1 MPDMTEEKP
10 VTRRQRIE
18 DLTTLAVPEQPA
30 LSPDGSQIAY
40 VLRTSDVDAD
50 RSVRSLWRVGARA
63 GAPQQLTRGPA
74 DCDPAWS
81 PDGMRV
87 AFLRAQD
94 GPVQLWL
101 LPAGGGEP
109 EQLTTL
115 PLGAGAPVW
124 SPDGSKIAFTAAV
137 DSRAAAGEDDQAR
150 ASRASAPI
158 VTDRLDYQADGA
170 GLLRTIRQH
179 LHVVD
184 LATQQCRQLTSGD
197 WNAGGPAWSPDSGKL
212 AFCAATAPDA
222 DLRLRAPVYV
232 LDVADVAAAPELVGL
247 PDGFGGPVTWSADGS
262 ALLVVGT
269 TGPPTGHA
277 GLLRVPLNGGPLVDL
292 AAPLDRNVMAGSL
305 GYPGALP
312 QLSEDGSSVLF
323 CVRDRGCTHVYVVP
337 TEGGDP
343 SPLVTGAGRNVAGMS
358 VAGVAAAIVLATPA
372 SYGEV
377 VLVDTGTGNE
387 TVRTEHAAILAGIEL
402 FAREEREFTISDG
415 TVVHGWLIR
424 DVAAGGPQPL
434 LLDIHGGPHNAWNG
448 AADGV
453 HLYHQELASRGW
465 TILLVNPRASD
476 GYGQQFFTAAQGA
489 WGEADAQDFLEPVDQ
504 LVAAGIA
511 DARRLA
517 VTGYSYGGFMTCY
530 LTSRDDRFAAAVA
543 GGVVSDLPSMAG
555 SSDAGHFLS
564 ECELAVPSWDDN
576 GRYQVMSP
584 MAHVARV
591 RTPTLIVHGAADL
604 RCPADQAKQWHTAL
618 RERGVPTRL
627 VLYPDA
633 SHLFILD
640 GRPSHRLDFNRR
652 VADWAEQYAGDPAGP
667 RRPRIDAEHWQ
678 RRLSAL
684 AERHHVPGATL
695 GILRVRQGREDELA
709 EAAFGVLNKETGVEV
724 TTDTVFQ
731 IGSVTKVWTT
741 TVVMQLVD
749 EGLLDL
755 DAPVAEVLPE
765 LRLADPDVTKQVTM
779 RHLLTHTSGID
790 GDVFTDTGRG
800 DDCVEKYVAGLGEV
814 AQNHPLGATW
824 SYCNTGF
831 VLAGLVIEKLTGGTW
846 DRAVRDRIFAPL
858 GLEHTI
864 TLPEEALLHRA
875 AVGHV
880 SEGTDEPSRAPV
892 WVLPRS
898 MGPAGVIGAT
908 AADLL
913 AFARMHLTGGT
924 GPDGTRLL
932 GASSAAAMT
941 QMQAELPDKY
951 TLGDS
956 WGIGWIRFGWN
967 GRRLIGHDG
976 NTIGQSAF
984 LRLLPEEGLAVALL
998 TNGGSTRDLYQ
1009 DLYREIF
1016 AELADTEMPRP
1027 LAPPVPPVSVDARP
1041 HAGIYERASSR
1052 LEVLIGDDSPIL
1064 KATVTGPLAKLVPD
1078 PTTEYALVPIEQNLF
1093 VVREPTAQTWS
1104 PVTFYQLRTG
1114 EKYLHFGGRATPK
1127 VS

>member
-1 MPDMTEEKP
+1 MTEEKP
-10 VTRRQRIE
+10 VTRRQRID
-18 DLTTLAVPEQPA
+18 DLTTLAIPEEPA
-30 LSPDGSQIAY
+30 LSPDGSQIVY

-50 RSVRSLWRVGARA
+50 TSVRSLWRVGART
-63 GAPQQLTRGPA
+63 GVPQQLTRGQA
-74 DCDPAWS
+74 DSAPAWS
-81 PDGMRV
+81 PDGTRV
-87 AFLRAQD
+87 AFLRAQE
-94 GPVQLWL
+94 GPAQLWL
-101 LPAGGGEP
+101 LPASGGEP

-124 SPDGSKIAFTAAV
+124 SPDGSKIAFTAAA
-137 DSRAAAGEDDQAR
+137 DMRAAAGEDDQAR
-150 ASRASAPI
+150 ASRASAP
-158 VTDRLDYQADGA
+158 VVADRLDYQADGA

-179 LHVVD
+179 LHVLD
-184 LATQQCRQLTSGD
+184 LAGKQCRQLTSGD
-197 WNAGGPAWSPDSGKL
+197 WDAGRPAWSPDSGRL
-212 AFCAATAPDA
+212 AFSAATAPDA
-222 DLRLRAPVYV
+222 DLRRRVPVYV
-232 LDVADVAAAPELVGL
+232 LDVADVAATPELVGL
-247 PDGFGGPVTWSADGS
+247 PDGEGGPVTWSADGS

-269 TGPPTGHA
+269 IGPPGGHA
-277 GLLRVPLNGGPLVDL
+277 GLLRVPLSGGPVVDL
-292 AAPLDRNVMAGSL
+292 AASLDRNILPGTSA
-305 GYPGALP
+305 YPGALP

-323 CVRDRGCTHVYVVP
+323 CVRDRGCSHVYVVP
-337 TEGGDP
+337 AEGGDP
-343 SPLVTGAGRNVAGMS
+343 SPLVTGAGRNVVGMS
-358 VAGVAAAIVLATPA
+358 VAGAAAAIVLATPT

-377 VLVDTGTGNE
+377 VLVETGTGHE
-387 TVRTEHAAILAGIEL
+387 TVRTGHGTNLADIEL
-402 FAREEREFTISDG
+402 FARKEREFTISDG

-424 DVAAGGPQPL
+424 DAAADGPQPL

-448 AADGV
+448 AADHV

-489 WGEADAQDFLEPVDQ
+489 WGEADAKDFLEPIDQ

-530 LTSRDDRFAAAVA
+530 LTSHDDRFAAAVA
-543 GGVVSDLPSMAG
+543 GGVVSDLHSMAG

-564 ECELAVPSWDDN
+564 EYELTVPSWDDD
-576 GRYQVMSP
+576 GRYKAMSP
-584 MAHVARV
+584 MAQVARV

-604 RCPADQAKQWHTAL
+604 RCPVDQAKQWHTAL

-640 GRPSHRLDFNRR
+640 GKPSHRLDVNRR
-652 VADWAEQYAGDPAGP
+652 VADWVEQYAGDATGP
-667 RRPRIDAEHWQ
+667 RRPRIDADHWQ

-695 GILRVRQGREDELA
+695 GILRMGQGRDDELA

-724 TTDTVFQ
+724 TTDTLFQ
-731 IGSVTKVWTT
+731 IGSITKVWTT

-755 DAPVAEVLPE
+755 EAPVAEVLPE

-800 DDCVEKYVAGLGEV
+800 DDCVEKYVASLEEV

-824 SYCNTGF
+824 SYCNSGF

-846 DRAVRDRIFAPL
+846 DRAVRDRIFRPL

-875 AVGHV
+875 AAGHV
-880 SEGTDEPSRAPV
+880 SEGTGEPSRAPV
-892 WVLPRS
+892 WALARS
-898 MGPAGVIGAT
+898 LGPAGVISST

-913 AFARMHLTGGT
+913 GFARMHLTGGA

-951 TLGDS
+951 SLGDS

-984 LRLLPEEGLAVALL
+984 LRLLPDEGLAVALL
-998 TNGGSTRDLYQ
+998 TNGGSAQDLYQ

-1016 AELADTEMPRP
+1016 AELADVEMPRP
-1027 LAPPVPPVSVDARP
+1027 LAPPLEPVSVDVQP
-1041 HAGIYERASSR
+1041 HVGTYERASSR
-1052 LEVLIGDDSPIL
+1052 LEVLTGDNGPIL
-1064 KATVTGPLAKLVPD
+1064 KATVTGPLARLTPD
-1078 PTTEYALVPIEQNLF
+1078 PVTEYAMVPIEQNLF
-1093 VVREPTAQTWS
+1093 VVREPNAQTWS

-1114 EKYLHFGGRATPK
+1114 EKYLHFGVRATPK
-1127 VS
+1127 AS

>member
-1 MPDMTEEKP
+1 
-10 VTRRQRIE
+10 VTRRQRID

-50 RSVRSLWRVGARA
+50 RSVRSLWRVGART
-63 GAPQQLTRGPA
+63 GEPQQLTRGQA
-74 DCDPAWS
+74 DSAPAWS
-81 PDGMRV
+81 PDGTRV

-94 GPVQLWL
+94 GPAQLWL
-101 LPAGGGEP
+101 LPASGGEP

-124 SPDGSKIAFTAAV
+124 SPDGSKIAFAAAV
-137 DSRAAAGEDDQAR
+137 DMRAAAGEDDQAR
-150 ASRASAPI
+150 AGRASAPI
-158 VTDRLDYQADGA
+158 VTDRLDYQSDGA
-170 GLLRTIRQH
+170 GLLRTVRQH
-179 LHVVD
+179 LHVLD
-184 LATQQCRQLTSGD
+184 LAAEQCRQLTSGD
-197 WNAGGPAWSPDSGKL
+197 WNAGRPAWSPDSGKL
-212 AFCAATAPDA
+212 AFSAAIAPDA
-222 DLRLRAPVYV
+222 DLKLRAPMYL
-232 LDVADVAAAPELVGL
+232 LDVAEAAAAPELVGL
-247 PDGFGGPVTWSADGS
+247 PDGFGGPTTWSADGS

-269 TGPPTGHA
+269 IGPPTGQA
-277 GLLRVPLNGGPLVDL
+277 GLLRVPLNGGPVVDL
-292 AAPLDRNVMAGSL
+292 AASLDRNVMAGSL
-305 GYPGALP
+305 GYPGAPP

-323 CVRDRGCTHVYVVP
+323 CIRDRGCTHAYVVP
-337 TEGGDP
+337 TEGGEP
-343 SPLVTGAGRNVAGMS
+343 GPLVIGAGRNVLDMS
-358 VAGVAAAIVLATPA
+358 VAGGAAAVVLATPT

-377 VLVDTGTGNE
+377 VLVETDTGNE
-387 TVRTEHAAILAGIEL
+387 TVRTGHGANLADVEL

-424 DVAAGGPQPL
+424 DAAAEGAQPL

-448 AADGV
+448 AADQV

-489 WGEADAQDFLEPVDQ
+489 WGEADAKDFLEPIDQ

-511 DARRLA
+511 DASRLA

-543 GGVVSDLPSMAG
+543 GGVVSDLHSMAG

-564 ECELAVPSWDDN
+564 EYELTVPSWDDN
-576 GRYQVMSP
+576 GRYEAMSP
-584 MAHVARV
+584 MARVARV
-591 RTPTLIVHGAADL
+591 RTPTLIAHGAADL
-604 RCPADQAKQWHTAL
+604 RCPVDQAKQWHTAL

-640 GRPSHRLDFNRR
+640 GKPSHRLDVNRR
-652 VADWAEQYAGDPAGP
+652 VADWVEQYAGDATGP
-667 RRPRIDAEHWQ
+667 RRPRIDADHWQ

-695 GILRVRQGREDELA
+695 GILRMGQGRDDELA

-724 TTDTVFQ
+724 TTDTLFQ
-731 IGSVTKVWTT
+731 IGSITKVWTT

-755 DAPVAEVLPE
+755 EAPVAEVLPE

-800 DDCVEKYVAGLGEV
+800 DDCVEKYVASLEEV

-824 SYCNTGF
+824 SYCNSGF

-846 DRAVRDRIFAPL
+846 DRAVRDRIFRPL

-875 AVGHV
+875 AAGHV
-880 SEGTDEPSRAPV
+880 SEGTGEPSRAPV
-892 WVLPRS
+892 WALARS
-898 MGPAGVIGAT
+898 LGPAGVISST

-913 AFARMHLTGGT
+913 GFARMHLTGGA

-941 QMQAELPDKY
+941 QMQVELPDKH

-984 LRLLPEEGLAVALL
+984 LRLLPDEGLAVALL

-1016 AELADTEMPRP
+1016 AELADVDMPRP
-1027 LAPPVPPVSVDARP
+1027 LAPPLEPVPVDVRP
-1041 HAGIYERASSR
+1041 HAGTYERASSR
-1052 LEVLIGDDSPIL
+1052 LEVLVGDNGPIL
-1064 KATVTGPLAKLVPD
+1064 KTTVTGPLAKLVPD
-1078 PTTEYALVPIEQNLF
+1078 PTTEYAMVPIEQNLF
-1093 VVREPTAQTWS
+1093 MVREPNAQTWS

-1127 VS
+1127 SG

>member
-1 MPDMTEEKP
+1 MTEEKP
-10 VTRRQRIE
+10 VTRRQRID

-30 LSPDGSQIAY
+30 LSPDGSQIVY
-40 VLRTSDVDAD
+40 VLRTADVDAD
-50 RSVRSLWRVGARA
+50 RSVRSLWRVGART
-63 GAPQQLTRGPA
+63 GVPHQLTRGQA
-74 DCDPAWS
+74 DSAPAWS
-81 PDGMRV
+81 PDGTHV

-94 GPVQLWL
+94 GPAQLWL
-101 LPAGGGEP
+101 LAASGGEP

-124 SPDGSKIAFTAAV
+124 SPDGSKIAFAAAV
-137 DSRAAAGEDDQAR
+137 DMRAAAGEDDKAR

-179 LHVVD
+179 LYVLD
-184 LATQQCRQLTSGD
+184 LGSKQCRQLTSGD
-197 WNAGGPAWSPDSGKL
+197 WNAGGPAWSPDLGKL
-212 AFCAATAPDA
+212 AFSAAMAPDA
-222 DLRLRAPVYV
+222 DLEYKAPVYV
-232 LDVADVAAAPELVGL
+232 LDIADVAATPELVGL
-247 PDGFGGPVTWSADGS
+247 PDGASGPVTWSADGS

-269 TGPPTGHA
+269 VGPPTGHA
-277 GLLRVPLNGGPLVDL
+277 GLLRVPLSGGPVVNL
-292 AAPLDRNVMAGSL
+292 AASLDRNVMPGGP

-312 QLSEDGSSVLF
+312 QLSKDGSSVLF
-323 CVRDRGCTHVYVVP
+323 CVRDRGCTNVYAVP
-337 TEGGDP
+337 IEGGDA
-343 SPLVTGAGRNVAGMS
+343 SPLVTGAGRNVTGMS
-358 VAGVAAAIVLATPA
+358 VAGADAAIVLATPT

-377 VLVDTGTGNE
+377 VLVEIGTGNE
-387 TVRTEHAAILAGIEL
+387 TVRTEHGMNLADIEL
-402 FAREEREFTISDG
+402 FVREEREFTISDG

-424 DVAAGGPQPL
+424 DAAADGPQPL

-448 AADGV
+448 AADHV

-476 GYGQQFFTAAQGA
+476 GYGRQFFTAAQGA
-489 WGEADAQDFLEPVDQ
+489 WGEADAKDFLEPIDQ

-530 LTSRDDRFAAAVA
+530 LTSHDDRFAAAVA
-543 GGVVSDLPSMAG
+543 GGVVSDLHSMAG
-555 SSDAGHFLS
+555 SSDAGHFIS
-564 ECELAVPSWDDN
+564 EYELNVPSWDDN

-604 RCPADQAKQWHTAL
+604 RCPVDQAKQWHTAL

-627 VLYPDA
+627 VLYPDG
-633 SHLFILD
+633 SHLFILE
-640 GRPSHRLDFNRR
+640 GKPSHRLDFNRR
-652 VADWAEQYAGDPAGP
+652 VVDWVEQYARDATGP

-678 RRLSAL
+678 RRLCAL
-684 AERHHVPGATL
+684 AERHQVPGAAL
-695 GILRVRQGREDELA
+695 GILRMRQGHEDELA
-709 EAAFGVLNKETGVEV
+709 EAAFGVLNKDTGVEV
-724 TTDTVFQ
+724 TKDTVFQ

-755 DAPVAEVLPE
+755 DAPVVKVLPE
-765 LRLADPDVTKQVTM
+765 LRLADPDVTRQVTM

-800 DDCVEKYVAGLGEV
+800 DDCVEKYVARLESV
-814 AQNHPLGATW
+814 AQTHPLGATW
-824 SYCNTGF
+824 SYCNSGF

-846 DRAVRDRIFAPL
+846 DAAVRDRIFAPL
-858 GLEHTI
+858 GLGHTI
-864 TLPEEALLHRA
+864 TLPEEALLYRA

-880 SEGTDEPSRAPV
+880 SEGTDKPSRAPV
-892 WVLPRS
+892 WMLPRS
-898 MGPAGVIGAT
+898 LGPAGVIGST

-913 AFARMHLTGGT
+913 AFARMHLAGGLR
-924 GPDGTRLL
+924 PDGTRLL
-932 GASSAAAMT
+932 DASSAAAMT
-941 QMQAELPDKY
+941 QVQAEVPDKY

-956 WGIGWIRFGWN
+956 WGIGWVRFGWN

-984 LRLLPEEGLAVALL
+984 LRLLPDEGLAVALL
-998 TNGGSTRDLYQ
+998 TNGGNTRRLYQ

-1016 AELADTEMPRP
+1016 GELADLDMPRP
-1027 LAPPVPPVSVDARP
+1027 LAPPSEPVPVDVQP
-1041 HAGIYERASSR
+1041 HVGTYERASSR
-1052 LEVLIGDDSPIL
+1052 LEVLIGDNGPVL
-1064 KATVTGPLAKLVPD
+1064 KATVTGPLAELVPD
-1078 PTTEYALVPIEQNLF
+1078 PTTEYAMVPVEQNLF
-1093 VVREPTAQTWS
+1093 VVREPKAQTWS

-1114 EKYLHFGGRATPK
+1114 EKYLHFDVRATPK
-1127 VS
+1127 VSGK

>member
-1 MPDMTEEKP
+1 MTEEKP
-10 VTRRQRIE
+10 VTRRQHID

-30 LSPDGSQIAY
+30 LSPDGSQIVY

-50 RSVRSLWRVGARA
+50 RSVRSLWRVGART
-63 GAPQQLTRGPA
+63 GVPQQLTRGQA
-74 DCDPAWS
+74 DFAPAWS
-81 PDGMRV
+81 PDGTRV

-94 GPVQLWL
+94 GPAQLWL
-101 LPAGGGEP
+101 LPASGGEP

-115 PLGAGAPVW
+115 PLIAGAPVW
-124 SPDGSKIAFTAAV
+124 SPDGSKIAFAAAV
-137 DSRAAAGEDDQAR
+137 DMHAAAGEDDKAR
-150 ASRASAPI
+150 ASRASTPI

-170 GLLRTIRQH
+170 GLLRTMRQH
-179 LHVVD
+179 LHVLD
-184 LATQQCRQLTSGD
+184 LASKKCRQLTSGD

-212 AFCAATAPDA
+212 AFSAATAPDA
-222 DLRLRAPVYV
+222 DLKMRAPVYV
-232 LDVADVAAAPELVGL
+232 LDVADFAATPELVGL
-247 PDGFGGPVTWSADGS
+247 PDGAGGPVTWSADGS

-269 TGPPTGHA
+269 VGPPTGHA
-277 GLLRVPLNGGPLVDL
+277 GLLRVPLNGGPVVDL
-292 AAPLDRNVMAGSL
+292 AAPLDRNVMPGGPA
-305 GYPGALP
+305 YPGALP

-323 CVRDRGCTHVYVVP
+323 CVRDRGCTHVYVVS
-337 TEGGDP
+337 TEGGDL
-343 SPLVTGAGRNVAGMS
+343 SPLVTGAGRNVVGMS
-358 VAGVAAAIVLATPA
+358 VAGTAAAIVLATPT

-377 VLVDTGTGNE
+377 MLVETGTGNE
-387 TVRTEHAAILAGIEL
+387 TVRTEHGTNLADIEL
-402 FAREEREFTISDG
+402 FVREDREFTISDG
-415 TVVHGWLIR
+415 AVVHGWVIR
-424 DVAAGGPQPL
+424 DAATEGPQPL

-448 AADGV
+448 AADQV

-476 GYGQQFFTAAQGA
+476 GYGQQFFTGAQGA
-489 WGEADAQDFLEPVDQ
+489 WGQVDAKDLLEPIEQ

-511 DARRLA
+511 DASRLA

-530 LTSRDDRFAAAVA
+530 LTSHDDRFAAAVA
-543 GGVVSDLPSMAG
+543 GGVVSDLRSMAG
-555 SSDAGHFLS
+555 SSDVGHFLS
-564 ECELAVPSWDDN
+564 EYELTVPSWDDN
-576 GRYQVMSP
+576 GRYEVMSP
-584 MAHVARV
+584 MAQVARV

-604 RCPADQAKQWHTAL
+604 RCPVDQAKQWHTAL

-633 SHLFILD
+633 SHLFILE

-652 VADWAEQYAGDPAGP
+652 VVDWVEQYAGGAPGP
-667 RRPRIDAEHWQ
+667 GRPRIDAEHWQ

-684 AERHHVPGATL
+684 AERYHVPGAAL
-695 GILRVRQGREDELA
+695 GILRIRQGREDELA
-709 EAAFGVLNKETGVEV
+709 QAAFGVLNKDTGVEV
-724 TTDTVFQ
+724 TKDTVFQ
-731 IGSVTKVWTT
+731 IGSITKVWTT
-741 TVVMQLVD
+741 TVIMQLVD

-755 DAPVAEVLPE
+755 DAPVVDVFPE
-765 LRLADPDVTKQVTM
+765 LRLADPDVAKQVTM

-800 DDCVEKYVAGLGEV
+800 DDCIEKYVASLEGV

-824 SYCNTGF
+824 SYCNSGF

-846 DRAVRDRIFAPL
+846 DRAVRNRIFAPL

-880 SEGTDEPSRAPV
+880 SEGTHEPSRAPV
-892 WVLPRS
+892 WMMPRS
-898 MGPAGVIGAT
+898 LGPAGVIGST
-908 AADLL
+908 VADLL
-913 AFARMHLTGGT
+913 GFARMHLTGGV

-932 GASSAAAMT
+932 DSSSAAAMT
-941 QMQAELPDKY
+941 QMQAELPDRY
-951 TLGDS
+951 SLGDS

-984 LRLLPEEGLAVALL
+984 LRLLPDEGLAVALL
-998 TNGGSTRDLYQ
+998 TNGGSTPDLYQ

-1016 AELADTEMPRP
+1016 AELADVDMPRP
-1027 LAPPVPPVSVDARP
+1027 LAPPVEPVPVDVQP
-1041 HAGIYERASSR
+1041 HVGTYERASSR
-1052 LEVLIGDDSPIL
+1052 LEVLIGDNGPIL
-1064 KATVTGPLAKLVPD
+1064 KSTVTGPLAKLVPD
-1078 PTTEYALVPIEQNLF
+1078 PTTDYAMVPIEQNLF
-1093 VVREPTAQTWS
+1093 VVREPNAQTWS

-1114 EKYLHFGGRATPK
+1114 EKYLHFGVRATPK